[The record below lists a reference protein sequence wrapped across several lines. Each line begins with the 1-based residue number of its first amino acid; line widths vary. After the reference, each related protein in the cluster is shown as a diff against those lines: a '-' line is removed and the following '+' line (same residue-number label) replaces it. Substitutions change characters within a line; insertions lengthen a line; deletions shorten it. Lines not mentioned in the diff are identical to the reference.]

1 MFEQDIGAKVKRIS
15 NLMKREIDKLLG
27 EKDMITKNQGMI
39 LRLLKSSPTPLYQK
53 DIEQELSIRRS
64 TATKILNIMEQK
76 GLIIREKSTEDARRK
91 KLILTDKGKQLE
103 NKNYCKIEEIENKIK
118 ENLTK
123 EEQENLLA
131 ILNKI
136 EKTLI
141 KEENKDD

>member
-27 EKDMITKNQGMI
+27 DKDMITKNQGMI

>member
-1 MFEQDIGAKVKRIS
+1 
-15 NLMKREIDKLLG
+15 
-27 EKDMITKNQGMI
+27 MI